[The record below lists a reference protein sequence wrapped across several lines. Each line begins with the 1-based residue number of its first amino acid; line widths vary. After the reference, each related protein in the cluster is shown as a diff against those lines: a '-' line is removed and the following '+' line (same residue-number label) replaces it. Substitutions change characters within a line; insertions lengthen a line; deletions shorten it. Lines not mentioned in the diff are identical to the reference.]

1 LGIVGDGRADAD
13 NDDVHQGP
21 QPMQMHESRGP
32 VDVFRMAG
40 FSGNP
45 TVKRLAELADN

>member
-21 QPMQMHESRGP
+21 QPMQMHQAPRP

-40 FSGNP
+40 FSRNP
-45 TVKRLAELADN
+45 TVE